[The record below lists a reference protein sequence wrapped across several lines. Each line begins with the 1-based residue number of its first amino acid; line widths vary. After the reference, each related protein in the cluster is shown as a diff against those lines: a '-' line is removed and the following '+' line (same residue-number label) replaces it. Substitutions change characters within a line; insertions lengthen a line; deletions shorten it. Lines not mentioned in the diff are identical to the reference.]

1 MTKHDRTIL
10 AAKDPDLAE
19 MSDEALK
26 GLYIATFD
34 AMDDLPMSVAEIAEG
49 HALLGAINAEL
60 AKRQPLR

>member
-1 MTKHDRTIL
+1 MTKHERTL
-10 AAKDPDLAE
+10 VAVTEPDLAS

-34 AMDDLPMSVAEIAEG
+34 AMDDLPMSATEIAES

-60 AKRQPLR
+60 AAR